1 MYQSTDNSRFS
12 QVRLA
17 DIANIMIRYKEVWN
31 LPPPPSRKGG
41 LVVSEPGPTTGM
53 RPTVGTGLR
62 PSHPILLPE
71 ADIDDEAV
79 DLPAAP
85 SAAPQPRVSVLAK
98 LARPVAYIASG
109 IAGAVFVVVIY
120 GLLGS
125 RVDSAGSRT
134 RDDATPGVIAASNLA
149 ALDSRADSLT
159 LVIAAF
165 TMRSRMYDSRRMG
178 CAGLSRGLQQ
188 VEDAWLSYN
197 LARKETSGTTDSAR
211 DTRDRALYA
220 DVRNVELR
228 FERSSCTRP

>member
-1 MYQSTDNSRFS
+1 MYQSTDNSRCS

-31 LPPPPSRKGG
+31 LPPAPSKKGG

-53 RPTVGTGLR
+53 RP
-62 PSHPILLPE
+62 SHPILLPD
-71 ADIDDEAV
+71 ADFEDEV
-79 DLPAAP
+79 VAP
-85 SAAPQPRVSVLAK
+85 SAPHAAPQPRVHVLAK

-109 IAGAVFVVVIY
+109 IAGAVFVIVLY

-125 RVDSAGSRT
+125 RVDSAGSKT
-134 RDDATPGVIAASNLA
+134 RDDATPGAIATSNLA

-159 LVIAAF
+159 LAIAAF

-188 VEDAWLSYN
+188 VEDAWLGYN
-197 LARKETSGTTDSAR
+197 IARKETLGTTDSAR
-211 DTRDRALYA
+211 DNRDRALYA